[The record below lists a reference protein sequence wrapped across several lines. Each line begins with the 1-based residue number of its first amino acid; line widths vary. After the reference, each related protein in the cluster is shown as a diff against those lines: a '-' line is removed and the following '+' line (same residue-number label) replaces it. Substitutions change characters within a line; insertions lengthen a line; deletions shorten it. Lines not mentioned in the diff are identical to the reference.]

1 MLKQW
6 WSILLL
12 AHHSMISGS
21 PKLEPVEVS
30 SCEMKCSQI
39 CPAAGKNVHH
49 AKDRRLVPN
58 MYSAT
63 FCSTGL
69 VSAKL

>member
-30 SCEMKCSQI
+30 SGEVKGSQI
-39 CPAAGKNVHH
+39 CPAAGKNVHY

-63 FCSTGL
+63 FCSTEL
-69 VSAKL
+69 VRAKL